1 VSSAGPKLESRES
14 SPRLGI
20 LVVDD
25 DASLRSL
32 LERGLGQ
39 GGFTVYLAKDG
50 PEAIAFYGQQG
61 SEVDLVLL
69 DICMP
74 GLDGP
79 QTLKALRQQYPAVRC
94 CFISGHSGLYSEE
107 QLLGMGVDYYFK
119 KPFSLQEVAA
129 KLKELLRG

>member
-1 VSSAGPKLESRES
+1 MSRTSPNPGSREPS
-14 SPRLGI
+14 SRLAI

-25 DASLRSL
+25 DQSLRTL
-32 LERGLGQ
+32 LERGLAQ

-50 PEAIAFYGQQG
+50 LEAVEFYGRQG

-69 DICMP
+69 DIRMP

-79 QTLKALRQQYPAVRC
+79 QTLRALRKQHPAIRC
-94 CFISGHSGLYSEE
+94 CFISGHSGDYSQEE
-107 QLLGMGVDYYFK
+107 LLGMGAEYYFE

-129 KLKELLRG
+129 KLKELLRR